1 MKINYSMDI
10 KQTQKLQ
17 MTKELKQAIEL
28 LNMNFQEVEGL
39 ISDEI
44 KENPLLEFENKP
56 EIQWDK
62 YIKDIKNIKTKTTY
76 YDEDSESNP
85 ENYIEKQISIY
96 EHLEGELCLLKL
108 TTLEKS
114 ASELI
119 IGNVDEN
126 GYFKGSIKNLSNE
139 LCVTEIFM
147 LNTLKKL
154 QQCEPTGIFARDII
168 ECLSLQLE
176 KKYPKGDVI
185 LKIVEEDL
193 EDIAN
198 KKYQNIQKKYKIKE
212 SELSEIIKSIKSL
225 EPKPGRIFSYFAP
238 QYVLPDVKVEKVGAK
253 WEILNNHVLPELFIS
268 DVYSKLLLNTSELD
282 KDTEKYIK
290 EKLTRASNLIKNIEQ
305 RKNTIQKVAKE
316 IVESQQ
322 TFFEKGS
329 EYLSPMRLKDIAEIT
344 GFHESTISRAVNGKY
359 MLTPRGIFEFKY
371 FFTTSVSKI
380 DGAQVSNKSIKYK
393 IKEIIDIENKLKPIS
408 DQKICDLLI
417 KEGIEVSRRTIT
429 KYREELEIPSSTQRK
444 EI

>member
-56 EIQWDK
+56 EIEWDK

-85 ENYIEKQISIY
+85 ENYLEKQISIY

-114 ASELI
+114 VSQLI
-119 IGNVDEN
+119 IENVDEN
-126 GYFKGSIKNLSNE
+126 GYFKGSIKNLSKE
-139 LCVTEIFM
+139 LCVTEVFM
-147 LNTLKKL
+147 QSTLKKL

-176 KKYPKGDVI
+176 KKYPKGHVI

-198 KKYQNIQKKYKIKE
+198 KKYQNIQKKHKIKE

-282 KDTEKYIK
+282 KETEKYIK

-329 EYLSPMRLKDIAEIT
+329 EYLLPMRLKDIAEIT

-359 MLTPRGIFEFKY
+359 MLTPRGMFEFKY

-393 IKEIIDIENKLKPIS
+393 IKEIIDTENKLKPIS